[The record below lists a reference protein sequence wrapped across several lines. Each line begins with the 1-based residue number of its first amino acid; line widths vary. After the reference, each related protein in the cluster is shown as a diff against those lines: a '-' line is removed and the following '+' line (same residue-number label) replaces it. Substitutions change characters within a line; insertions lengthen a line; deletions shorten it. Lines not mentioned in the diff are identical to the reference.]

1 MTAHE
6 GGRERKTKRWGV
18 GVSVRQGL
26 SLDSKKSFMLLLNNF
41 NQNVKIMSQNNESNT
56 CQLFYFNMSSLTEP
70 NECITF

>member
-26 SLDSKKSFMLLLNNF
+26 SLDSKKSFILYTF
-41 NQNVKIMSQNNESNT
+41 NQNVKIMSPTPAS
-56 CQLFYFNMSSLTEP
+56 CSIL
-70 NECITF
+70 IWAR